1 MDGNFYGSLLN
12 PDPGVITPLPPQ
24 PPFSTVM
31 QASQDQQNNSAFKYP
46 EIIAVS
52 LLCLHLTIRLLRVEP
67 GKSSIK
73 TEFSFHK
80 HFNKAFDT
88 LY

>member
-1 MDGNFYGSLLN
+1 MEIFTGPFWTRAQ
-12 PDPGVITPLPPQ
+12 GVFTPLPPQ
-24 PPFSTVM
+24 PPFSTVL